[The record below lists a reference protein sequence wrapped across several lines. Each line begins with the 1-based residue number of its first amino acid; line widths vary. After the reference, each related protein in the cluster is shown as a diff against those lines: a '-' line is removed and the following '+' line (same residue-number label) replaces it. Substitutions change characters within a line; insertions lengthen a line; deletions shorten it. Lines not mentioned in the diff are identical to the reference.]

1 MSAFGNG
8 VRFYPGAVL
17 LSAKYLKVLERI
29 TDTSHYMLTLHGRCD
44 ILSSGYDSV
53 ICEVYD
59 EKTQQNSVNVTGGLL
74 SSAGV
79 SLCLV

>member
-1 MSAFGNG
+1 MSGHRKRR
-8 VRFYPGAVL
+8 RFYLGAVL

-29 TDTSHYMLTLHGRCD
+29 IDTFHYILTLHGRCD

-74 SSAGV
+74 SSAGG